1 MAIKKHQDAVQ
12 QKMDELP
19 EEKREK
25 WFALQEEDRQLTTEV
40 AGLQSQIEEVRNQ
53 VLKEED
59 ALQRDPLKK
68 QALELSRGVA
78 EKEQEAEE
86 LRKATAHLRLSFP
99 EQKKMLLDQVKR
111 DNEGMR
117 QIEEEMKHIKE
128 EVNAGRDR
136 LHEMD
141 TDLAESQGG
150 GQEDNQKK
158 MMDFY
163 EKMQQELGS
172 FAEVKA
178 QEEGDIQAA
187 QTKTVDLL
195 EYISKL
201 ERAVVDMPTQE
212 QAADMQDEL
221 KFKQPN
227 GAIA

>member
-53 VLKEED
+53 VMGEED

-68 QALELSRGVA
+68 QALELSRAVS

-111 DNEGMR
+111 DNEEMR
-117 QIEEEMKHIKE
+117 KIEEEI
-128 EVNAGRDR
+128 NANRDR

-150 GQEDNQKK
+150 GQEDHQKK
-158 MMDFY
+158 VMDFY
-163 EKMQQELGS
+163 EKMQHELGN

-178 QEEGDIQAA
+178 NEEAEILAA
-187 QTKTVDLL
+187 QTKTVD
-195 EYISKL
+195 
-201 ERAVVDMPTQE
+201 
-212 QAADMQDEL
+212 
-221 KFKQPN
+221 
-227 GAIA
+227 

>member
-1 MAIKKHQDAVQ
+1 M
-12 QKMDELP
+12 
-19 EEKREK
+19 
-25 WFALQEEDRQLTTEV
+25 
-40 AGLQSQIEEVRNQ
+40 G
-53 VLKEED
+53 
-59 ALQRDPLKK
+59 
-68 QALELSRGVA
+68 
-78 EKEQEAEE
+78 
-86 LRKATAHLRLSFP
+86 
-99 EQKKMLLDQVKR
+99 DQVKR
-111 DNEGMR
+111 DNEEMR
-117 QIEEEMKHIKE
+117 KIEEEMKLVKE

-201 ERAVVDMPTQE
+201 ERAVVDMPTQD
-212 QAADMQDEL
+212 QAENSNKTSAS
-221 KFKQPN
+221 N
-227 GAIA
+227 SSRWSSR